1 MKIKHIIIAATS
13 VSLSQFAGAQ
23 NLSTEITVDRT
34 VVAELPPA
42 SPLHSVVPTMPKLST
57 PDVSL
62 NPAQYSRTTNFT
74 PIPGAL
80 ALPLYTGIKP
90 KDPYKGYLWAGYLP
104 AYNLGAAAGY
114 RIIDNA
120 STQLNA
126 AVRFNGASYHTPLKL
141 DKATVSNNTFGVQAD
156 VNHALKAGARIGADV
171 EFFHASLN
179 SPMAGIEDFERGVN
193 SFDLGANIAGGDA
206 IRYSGSIRYSH
217 FGQSKD
223 YTLASNNFTEAPS
236 DNRLVADA
244 RVGLNLN
251 SYRTVYFEMGVNADV
266 LATNG
271 VEYVD
276 DKLEP
281 FDRTSAILDFNPSF
295 RFDYLN
301 VDVRLGARIDIGVNS
316 PDKAYHVAPDVAL
329 AWMPS
334 GKFTAFATLGGGE
347 KFRTQRWQY
356 ELSPYA
362 LSSLGSNRIFAPIDG
377 RVGFNLRPVDN
388 LNIGISAGYASVKN
402 SNILA
407 SVYHNIGSTILYPV
421 HFAKADISGWNIGA
435 EMSYNVENYGGI
447 HAAVRH
453 YCHGDYNN
461 ADRAKYV
468 VEAGL
473 TVKPIEKLSIGI
485 DYELRALR
493 SYLNR
498 TYQIASIED
507 TSVALDNVS
516 NVALSANY
524 AFTPQFNVFAHFEN
538 LLCRR
543 YTIIPV
549 DVQSQRL
556 HGLLGVSYRF

>member
-1 MKIKHIIIAATS
+1 MKIKHIIIAATTI
-13 VSLSQFAGAQ
+13 SLCQVAGAQ

-42 SPLHSVVPTMPKLST
+42 SPLQSVVPTMPKLST

-80 ALPLYTGIKP
+80 DLPLYTGVKP
-90 KDPYKGYLWAGYLP
+90 KDPYKGYVWAGYLP

-120 STQLNA
+120 TTQLNA
-126 AVRFNGASYHTPLKL
+126 AARFNGASYHTPLQL
-141 DKATVSNNTFGVQAD
+141 DKATVSNNTFGIQAD
-156 VNHALKAGARIGADV
+156 VSHALKAGARIGADV
-171 EFFHASLN
+171 DFSHTSLN
-179 SPMAGIEDFERGVN
+179 SPMAGIEDFKRGVN

-206 IRYSGSIRYSH
+206 IRYCGSLRYSH

-223 YTLASNNFTEAPS
+223 YAFASNNFAEAPS

-251 SYRTVYFEMGVNADV
+251 TNRTVYFEMGVNADV

-295 RFDYLN
+295 RFDYHN
-301 VDVRLGARIDIGVNS
+301 VDVRLGARIDIGINS

-362 LSSLGSNRIFAPIDG
+362 LSSLGSTRIYVPIDG
-377 RVGFNLRPVDN
+377 QLGFNLRPVDN
-388 LNIGISAGYASVKN
+388 LNLGVSVGYASVKN
-402 SNILA
+402 TAILA
-407 SVYHNIGSTILYPV
+407 SVYHSIGSTVMYPV
-421 HFAKADISGWNIGA
+421 HFVEADISGWNVGA
-435 EMSYNVENYGGI
+435 EVSYEVENYGGI
-447 HAAVRH
+447 HASARH
-453 YCHGDYNN
+453 YCHGDFNH

-468 VEAGL
+468 VTAGL
-473 TVKPIEKLSIGI
+473 TVKPIEKLTIGV

-498 TYQIASIED
+498 TYQIATISDSEH
-507 TSVALDNVS
+507 SLDNIS
-516 NVALSANY
+516 DISLSANY
-524 AFTPQFNVFAHFEN
+524 KLTPQFSVFAHFEN

-543 YTIIPV
+543 YTIVPV

-556 HGLLGVSYRF
+556 HGLIGVSYRF